1 MIPGSPDTILLLTA
15 IASLQMQTMS
25 DSRKVQEFPGE
36 DPTKKEMQDWLDWL
50 NAEIKG
56 SDIDH
61 LIAGRV
67 PTSLISISRVC
78 ETAHMSA
85 SPASHC
91 DSGGSGPVQGLFPHG
106 GQSSCACGA
115 SV

>member
-36 DPTKKEMQDWLDWL
+36 DPTKKEMQDWLEWL

-67 PTSLISISRVC
+67 PTSLISISRASDLSGY
-78 ETAHMSA
+78 TATSEGRA
-85 SPASHC
+85 GRAP
-91 DSGGSGPVQGLFPHG
+91 
-106 GQSSCACGA
+106 
-115 SV
+115 